1 MRSGLTDRQKSDIF
15 GDVVYGWSPNI
26 GAFMQSDI
34 YSFSLVMWEI
44 LRKTR
49 INDDVPESILEYAL
63 PYHNLVESD
72 PNFETM
78 KKVVAEYRPEI
89 PKVWSDLS
97 HDHVRKIYS
106 S

>member
-1 MRSGLTDRQKSDIF
+1 
-15 GDVVYGWSPNI
+15 
-26 GAFMQSDI
+26 MQSDI

-106 S
+106 SWHFVCQNTDEFKKNV